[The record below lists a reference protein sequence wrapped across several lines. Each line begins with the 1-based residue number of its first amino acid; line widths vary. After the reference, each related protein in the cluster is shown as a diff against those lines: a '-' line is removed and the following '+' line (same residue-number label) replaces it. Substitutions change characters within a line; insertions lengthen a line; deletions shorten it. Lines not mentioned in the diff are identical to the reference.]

1 MKKNGIFIK
10 VFLYTIL
17 FSVLLVFTAAAL
29 FGRQFQ
35 TYYSRY
41 QFQQIVD
48 SYQRLV
54 DRSHGEDDIAEIAQQ
69 FYARNESFQF
79 YITDSTGQIV
89 YETPDMDMSNIKTGV
104 PAPGFQSSTITVRLD
119 RNYNLH
125 ALKDDVFLPDFSRWI
140 TRLALASAAMLGVC
154 ILCAF
159 IFARQITKPIQVLAE
174 NTNKMAN
181 LKDVPPPPERKD
193 EVGTLAR
200 DIHSM
205 YVRLK
210 ETITRLEDEIIR
222 ERALEETQR
231 YFFAAASHEL
241 KTPIAATSVL
251 LEGMHENIGD
261 YKDHSK
267 YLRECMKMMD
277 AQSKI
282 ISEILELVSLN
293 DGKIVSA
300 AEPLDLKRTIADILL
315 DFQTLA
321 EANAQ
326 RIITDIPTGQIVL
339 SDPKLLQKVLSN
351 VILNA
356 VQNTPKG
363 AEIRIWSEPAA
374 EKSRLCVLNTG
385 VHIDDAALAKLFD
398 PFYRIDQA
406 RSRTSGR
413 SGLGLTI
420 VQKALEAM
428 SIEYALEN
436 TPDGVLFRMDLPL
449 PCCGTSA
456 LPK

>member
-1 MKKNGIFIK
+1 MKKNGIFVK
-10 VFLYTIL
+10 VFSYTIL
-17 FSVLLVFTAAAL
+17 FSVLLVFTAVAL

-54 DRSHGEDDIAEIAQQ
+54 ESSQGEDDIAGIAQQ
-69 FYARNESFQF
+69 FYERNESFQF
-79 YITDSTGQIV
+79 YITDSSGQVV
-89 YETPDMDMSNIKTGV
+89 YETPGMDMSGVETGV

-125 ALKDDVFLPDFSRWI
+125 ALKGDIFGVDLSKWI
-140 TRLALASAAMLGVC
+140 LWLALASAATLLVC
-154 ILCAF
+154 VICAY
-159 IFARQITKPIQVLAE
+159 IFARQITKPIRVLAE
-174 NTNKMAN
+174 NANKMAN
-181 LKDVPPPPERKD
+181 LKEVPPPPERKD
-193 EVGTLAR
+193 ELGELAN

-222 ERALEETQR
+222 ERELEETQR

-251 LEGMHENIGD
+251 LEGMYENIGD

-267 YLRECMKMMD
+267 YLRECMNMMD
-277 AQSKI
+277 AQSKT
-282 ISEILELVSLN
+282 ISEILEIVSLN
-293 DGKIVSA
+293 DGKIVPIP
-300 AEPLDLKRTIADILL
+300 EPLDMADMLTSVL
-315 DFQTLA
+315 PEFQTLA
-321 EANAQ
+321 EANGQ
-326 RIITDIPTGQIVL
+326 SIVMDIGAGQTVL
-339 SDPKLLQKVLSN
+339 SDPKLLKKALSN

-356 VQNTPKG
+356 VQNTPAG
-363 AEIRIWSEPAA
+363 GEIRIGNEPAA
-374 EKSRLCVLNTG
+374 DKYRLSVLNTG
-385 VHIDDAALAKLFD
+385 VRIDDADLERLFN

-406 RSRTSGR
+406 RSRKSGR

-420 VQKALEAM
+420 VQKTLEAM
-428 SIEYALEN
+428 SIPFALEN
-436 TPDGVLFRMDLPL
+436 TPEGVLFRMDLPR
-449 PCCGTSA
+449 A
-456 LPK
+456 

>member
-1 MKKNGIFIK
+1 MKRNSIFIK
-10 VFLYTIL
+10 VFLYTVV
-17 FSVLLVFTAAAL
+17 FSVLLVFTAVAL

-54 DRSHGEDDIAEIAQQ
+54 DRSHGQEDIAEIAQQ

-79 YITDSTGQIV
+79 YITDSKGEIV
-89 YETPDMDMSNIKTGV
+89 YETPDMDMSGIVVGI
-104 PAPGFQSSTITVRLD
+104 PAPGFQPSTITVRLD

-125 ALKDDVFLPDFSRWI
+125 ALKEDIFAVDLSKWI
-140 TRLALASAAMLGVC
+140 AWLALASMIMLSAC
-154 ILCAF
+154 IVCAF
-159 IFARQITKPIQVLAE
+159 IFAKQMTKPIRALAE
-174 NTNKMAN
+174 SANKMAN
-181 LKDVPPPPERKD
+181 LKEVPPPPQRKD
-193 EVGTLAR
+193 ELGALAG

-205 YVRLK
+205 YMRLK
-210 ETITRLEDEIIR
+210 ETITRLEDEVIR
-222 ERALEETQR
+222 ERELEETQR

-261 YKDHSK
+261 YKNHSK

-277 AQSKI
+277 AQSKT

-293 DGKIVSA
+293 DGKIVPTT
-300 AEPLDLKRTIADILL
+300 ELLDIAHMVTKLL
-315 DFQTLA
+315 DDFQTLA
-321 EANAQ
+321 ESNNQ
-326 RIITDIPTGQIVL
+326 RIIINVPAGQTIL
-339 SDPKLLQKVLSN
+339 SDPRLLRKALSN

-356 VQNTPKG
+356 VQNTPVG
-363 AEIRIWSEPAA
+363 GEIRIWSEPAA
-374 EKSRLCVLNTG
+374 EKYRLSILNMG
-385 VHIDDAALAKLFD
+385 AHIDDDILSKLFH
-398 PFYRIDQA
+398 PFYRIDQV
-406 RSRTSGR
+406 RSRTEGR

-428 SIEYALEN
+428 GISYALEN
-436 TPDGVLFRMDLPL
+436 TTEGVLFWMDLPWV
-449 PCCGTSA
+449 
-456 LPK
+456 